1 MFVWTMSVSTMHLR
15 TSCAVEITSI
25 KSRVH
30 WLIVASLTELQS
42 RPSTGLNPS
51 HCGANIHSACAAFKR
66 IYARLGVQAKKVK
79 FKSGDATLSL
89 PWVISALDMGSSLQS
104 AANEHL
110 LLHGTSWDKADSI
123 VRSGF
128 DFRRCDRGMYGDGV
142 YFSPAASLM
151 T

>member
-1 MFVWTMSVSTMHLR
+1 MCLPCIYDILR
-15 TSCAVEITSI
+15 SRNHKHKIKGALADCSIINRASI
-25 KSRVH
+25 KAVYRIENFALWRKYTLRVR
-30 WLIVASLTELQS
+30 SLQED
-42 RPSTGLNPS
+42 
-51 HCGANIHSACAAFKR
+51 H
-66 IYARLGVQAKKVK
+66 ARLGVQAKEVK